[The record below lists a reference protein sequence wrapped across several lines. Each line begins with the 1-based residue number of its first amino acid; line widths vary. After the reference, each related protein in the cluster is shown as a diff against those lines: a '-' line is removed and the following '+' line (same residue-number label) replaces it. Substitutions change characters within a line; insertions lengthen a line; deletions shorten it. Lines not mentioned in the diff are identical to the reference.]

1 MIRILSSLVAFFAIA
16 PLTAQNRSG
25 EVPKL
30 VVAITVD
37 QLRGDYL
44 EMFRHSFGNKGFN
57 RLISNGLVYS
67 NVQYNYPNPDRASAI
82 TTLFT
87 GAYPSYHGIT
97 GENRYQ
103 LETGQEVSSFADDRY
118 LGNYTTEKLSPVP

>member
-1 MIRILSSLVAFFAIA
+1 M
-16 PLTAQNRSG
+16 
-25 EVPKL
+25 PKL

-103 LETGQEVSSFADDRY
+103 LETGQEVSSFA
-118 LGNYTTEKLSPVP
+118 TTDTWVTTQQKSFHPFHKSLHHSLMSSR